1 MISLLADRRLER
13 KEVNIR
19 ELEEK
24 WEEEDDIDIEDLPT
38 WDERRPKQG
47 MDTTKM
53 DGRDHVTT
61 WSESKKG
68 KQMGQGSIQLILD
81 QMSVD
86 HSLWSI
92 GLTTFRP
99 ESSGPSYSLIQF
111 FQFQQYIPKIGLY
124 VTTTPGLSEKE
135 LAETFDIWQLNMLN
149 CCNFELT
156 FLPIE
161 ETKMLVLLP
170 DGIYLRIVR
179 SCLMLVEQLTGVK

>member
-24 WEEEDDIDIEDLPT
+24 WEEEDDIDIEDLPM

-68 KQMGQGSIQLILD
+68 KQMGQGSMDLR
-81 QMSVD
+81 SY
-86 HSLWSI
+86 
-92 GLTTFRP
+92 
-99 ESSGPSYSLIQF
+99 ECGP
-111 FQFQQYIPKIGLY
+111 
-124 VTTTPGLSEKE
+124 
-135 LAETFDIWQLNMLN
+135 
-149 CCNFELT
+149 
-156 FLPIE
+156 
-161 ETKMLVLLP
+161 
-170 DGIYLRIVR
+170 
-179 SCLMLVEQLTGVK
+179 